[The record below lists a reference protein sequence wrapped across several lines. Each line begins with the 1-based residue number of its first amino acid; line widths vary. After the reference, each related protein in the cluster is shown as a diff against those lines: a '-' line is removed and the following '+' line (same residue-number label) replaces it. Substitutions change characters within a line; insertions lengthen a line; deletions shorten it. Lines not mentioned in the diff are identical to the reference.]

1 MFRRENCCQKKPV
14 FRETGCHWIQ
24 KRKLKTVSFVCF
36 FVVFSIS
43 VSRADIPTLPFEV
56 TNLSH
61 AKWSPEEAVR
71 IYDAACALVARSV
84 NADRPP
90 HLHPKFLLVLGGT
103 ADEIVRTDNR
113 SEIHLKT
120 WNADKFAEAT
130 AIMAA
135 RDLVQG
141 SELRSI
147 AHQSVVT
154 AHATASVVE
163 LRGRQ

>member
-1 MFRRENCCQKKPV
+1 MFDQHNSRPELVSGSFNRIQESELLKFFLFTFVFAISPV
-14 FRETGCHWIQ
+14 LRC
-24 KRKLKTVSFVCF
+24 K
-36 FVVFSIS
+36 
-43 VSRADIPTLPFEV
+43 ADAPPLPFDV
-56 TNLSH
+56 SNLNH
-61 AKWSPEEAVR
+61 KKWSPEEAVR

-84 NADRPP
+84 NSERPP
-90 HLHPKFLLVLGGT
+90 HLHPKFLLVIGST
-103 ADEIVRTDNR
+103 ADEIVRTDTQ

-120 WNADKFAEAT
+120 WDADKFAEAT

-141 SELRSI
+141 AELRSI